1 MEFKRYMSLKR
12 FGRAEVDGIDIGR
25 CFIFPKI
32 DGTNSSC
39 WLGEDG
45 IIYAGSRNRLLGE
58 LKEEDN
64 AGFCKWIRAQENIK
78 KFFNDN
84 PKLRLYGEFLVPH
97 SVKTYREEAW
107 RKLYVFDVYND
118 ETDQFLPYE
127 EYVELLNKYSIE
139 CVHPLVIINNPS
151 EEQLIHTM
159 TELNTYLIEDG
170 KGVGEGIVI
179 KNYNYIN
186 RFGQVIWAKMVTNE
200 FKEIHKKAM
209 GVNEINKPTIEELI
223 INKFFTESFIEKEYS
238 KILLILENKGEI
250 FNSKHIPMLLNILYA
265 EFIQEEMVEI
275 LKQFKNPTINF
286 KRLQG
291 LCINKI
297 KRTLK
302 EVF

>member
-1 MEFKRYMSLKR
+1 M
-12 FGRAEVDGIDIGR
+12 
-25 CFIFPKI
+25 
-32 DGTNSSC
+32 
-39 WLGEDG
+39 LGEE
-45 IIYAGSRNRLLGE
+45 RE
-58 LKEEDN
+58 KDN
-64 AGFCKWIRAQENIK
+64 AGFCKWVRSKENVK
-78 KFFNDN
+78 RFFNEN

-97 SVKTYREEAW
+97 SVKTYRDDAW

-118 ETDQFLPYE
+118 ETNKFLPYE

-179 KNYNYIN
+179 KNYDYIN

-209 GVNEINKPTIEELI
+209 GVNEINTPTIEELI
-223 INKFFTESFIEKEYS
+223 VDKFCTESFIEKEYS
-238 KILLILENKGEI
+238 KILLILENKGET
-250 FNSKHIPMLLNILYA
+250 FNNKHIPMLLNILYL

-286 KRLQG
+286 KRLQV
-291 LCINKI
+291 LCFNKI
-297 KRTLK
+297 KSTLK

>member
-12 FGRAEVDGIDIGR
+12 FGRVEVDGIDIGR

-58 LKEEDN
+58 EREKDN
-64 AGFCKWIRAQENIK
+64 AGFCKWVRSKENIK
-78 KFFNDN
+78 RFFNEN

-97 SVKTYREEAW
+97 SVKTYRDDAW

-118 ETDQFLPYE
+118 ETNKFLPYE
-127 EYVELLNKYSIE
+127 EYEELLKKYDIE
-139 CVHPLVIINNPS
+139 CIPPLVIIHNPT
-151 EEQLIHTM
+151 EEQLLHIM
-159 TELNTYLIEDG
+159 KENNTYLIEDG

-179 KNYNYIN
+179 KNYDYIN
-186 RFGQVIWAKMVTNE
+186 KFGHVVWAKMVTNE
-200 FKEIHKKAM
+200 FKEAHKKAM

-223 INKFFTESFIEKEYS
+223 VNKFCTESFIEKEYS
-238 KILLILENKGEI
+238 KILLILENKGET

>member
-12 FGRAEVDGIDIGR
+12 FGRAEVDGIDVGR

-45 IIYAGSRNRLLGE
+45 IIYAGSRNRILGE

-97 SVKTYREEAW
+97 SIKTYRDDAW

-118 ETDQFLPYE
+118 ETEQFISYE
-127 EYVELLNKYSIE
+127 EYEELLNKYDIE
-139 CVHPLVIINNPS
+139 CIPPLVIIHNPT
-151 EEQLIHTM
+151 EEQLLHTM
-159 TELNTYLIEDG
+159 KENNTYLIEDG

-179 KNYNYIN
+179 KNYDYIN
-186 RFGQVIWAKMVTNE
+186 KFGNVVWAKMVTNE
-200 FKEIHKKAM
+200 FKEAHKKAM

-223 INKFFTESFIEKEYS
+223 VNKFCTESFIEKEYS
-238 KILLILENKGEI
+238 KILLILDNKGET
-250 FNSKHIPMLLNILYA
+250 FNSKHIPMLLHTLYS

-291 LCINKI
+291 LCFNKI
-297 KRTLK
+297 KRTLR

>member
-45 IIYAGSRNRLLGE
+45 IIYAGSRNRLLDETSTG
-58 LKEEDN
+58 DN
-64 AGFCKWIRAQENIK
+64 AGFCKWVRSKENIK
-78 KFFNDN
+78 RFFNEN

-97 SVKTYREEAW
+97 SIKTYREDAW

-118 ETDQFLPYE
+118 ETNKFLPYE

-139 CVHPLVIINNPS
+139 CIHPLVIINNPS

-159 TELNTYLIEDG
+159 IELNTYLIEDG

-179 KNYNYIN
+179 KNYDYTNIS
-186 RFGQVIWAKMVTNE
+186 GQVVWAKMVTNE

-209 GVNEINKPTIEELI
+209 GANEIHQPTIEGTI
-223 INKFFTESFIEKEYS
+223 INELCTESFIEKEYS
-238 KILLILENKGEI
+238 KILLMLENKGEV
-250 FNSKHIPMLLNILYA
+250 FNNKHIPMLLHMIYS
-265 EFIQEEMVEI
+265 EFIQEEIVEI
-275 LKQFKNPTINF
+275 VKRFKNPTINF
-286 KRLQG
+286 KRLQV
-291 LCINKI
+291 LCFNKI
-297 KRTLK
+297 KSTLK